1 MTPTALSTDGAA
13 ETRRTRRAVGLMAAV
28 LVALVAGVTAWL
40 LHSLREEALR
50 EARGAVER
58 QVAGAEAALNR
69 SLLGLDLLLAGHDST
84 LQPAWSPTGLDEARA
99 RQLLYATVRQNLS
112 LRDVALIDEQ
122 GRVRVSAQALD
133 GRPPMQPP
141 ADWLSGLRQQAV
153 PQLRVSAPVQ
163 TFATAER
170 VLYLARP
177 LIDPGGRRWFI
188 VAEWPAAVAA
198 SILGPNAEEGGICL
212 TLERDDGLL
221 MAVAPPQDALLGSQ
235 LARPLGTLKTGG
247 EAQEVEGRLRGEP
260 ALVAARPLLYQGLL
274 VSAGLSQAAAL
285 QEGELTRRL
294 VVAVAAL
301 FSLALIGA
309 AVAADHYLRGLARA
323 RAETQRTKD
332 SLERALSAMGDG
344 FLLCDAQ
351 DRVVVWNQ
359 RYEELF
365 PWLKPVLAPGVDF
378 ERLALTGALALMPD
392 ASQADQQGWVQM
404 RLAVHRQREGG
415 YEQELPDGRVIH
427 AVERRTPEG
436 GVVSV
441 FRDITRNERE
451 LARAKQAAEAANE
464 AKSRFLAAM
473 SHEIRTPLNAVLGMN
488 SLLLNTPLSDEQR
501 RCAELIHGSGQTLL
515 ALIND
520 ILDLSKVE
528 AGHLT
533 LELADVDLARTV
545 DEVASLLRL
554 RAQAKG
560 LALDLVVAPGL
571 PERLRADASRLRQV
585 LFNLLGN
592 ALKFTDHGRISV
604 ELGHQWLPDGRCEVS
619 IAVRDTGIGIVPEL
633 LPRLFTRF
641 TQGDSGA
648 SRRYGGSGLGLAI
661 SREIVH
667 LMGGRIDVQSA
678 PGVGSCFTVL
688 LPLQPST
695 EAADALPQG
704 AGGASALRA
713 PLRIL
718 VAEDN
723 AVNQILIQ
731 AMLDQLGHPCTIV
744 ADGLEVLREVQ
755 AEPYDLVLMDVQM
768 PRMDGESATRAIR
781 ALPPPLSRIPIIA
794 MTANAMVEDRAA
806 HLAAGMDDHVS
817 KPLDLGLLA
826 AAIERAR
833 RG

>member
-1 MTPTALSTDGAA
+1 VPPTTATADGIA
-13 ETRRTRRAVGLMAAV
+13 ETRRTRLAVGLMTGV
-28 LVALVAGVTAWL
+28 LVALLVAVTGWL

-50 EARGAVER
+50 EARDAIER
-58 QVAGAEAALNR
+58 QVAGAEASLNR

-84 LQPAWSPTGLDEARA
+84 LQPAWTPRGLDEDRA
-99 RQLLYATVRQNLS
+99 RQLLYATVRQNLA
-112 LRDVALIDEQ
+112 LRDLALIDGQ
-122 GRVRVSAQALD
+122 GRVRASAQSLD

-141 ADWLSGLRQQAV
+141 ADWLAAVRQQAV
-153 PQLRVSAPVQ
+153 PQLGVSGPIQ

-177 LIDPGGRRWFI
+177 LVDPDGKPWFI
-188 VAEWPAAVAA
+188 VAEWPVAVAA
-198 SILGPNAEEGGICL
+198 AILGPNAEVGGISL

-221 MAVAPPQDALLGSQ
+221 MAVAPPQDARLGSR
-235 LARPLGTLKTGG
+235 LAPPLSA
-247 EAQEVEGRLRGEP
+247 AQAVGKAQDGPGRLQDE
-260 ALVAARPLLYQGLL
+260 ASLVAARPLLYQGLL
-274 VSAGLSQAAAL
+274 VSAGLSREAAL
-285 QEGELTRRL
+285 QEGALTRQL
-294 VVAVAAL
+294 VVAVAWL
-301 FSLALIGA
+301 FSLALLGA
-309 AVAADHYLRGLARA
+309 AVATDRYLLGLARA

-332 SLERALSAMGDG
+332 TLERALVAMGDG
-344 FLLCDAQ
+344 FLLCDAG

-359 RYEELF
+359 RYEDLF

-378 ERLALTGALALMPD
+378 ERLALTGVLALMPD

-427 AVERRTPEG
+427 AVERRTPDG

-451 LARAKQAAEAANE
+451 LARAKQAAEAAND

-488 SLLLNTPLSDEQR
+488 GLLLNTPLSDEQR
-501 RCAELIHGSGQTLL
+501 RCAELIHSSGQTLL
-515 ALIND
+515 TLIND

-533 LELADVDLARTV
+533 LELADFDLLRTV
-545 DEVASLLRL
+545 DEVVSLLRL

-560 LALDLVVAPGL
+560 LVLDLEAAPDL
-571 PERLRADASRLRQV
+571 PGRLRGDPSRLRQV

-592 ALKFTDHGRISV
+592 ALKFTEQGRISV
-604 ELGHQWLPDGRCEVS
+604 ELSHQPLPDERCQIS
-619 IAVRDTGIGIVPEL
+619 IAVRDTGIGITPEL

-648 SRRYGGSGLGLAI
+648 ARRYGGSGLGLAI

-678 PGVGSCFTVL
+678 PGVGSSFTVL
-688 LPLQPST
+688 LPLQHGSAAVDQAPGLPAPS
-695 EAADALPQG
+695 DRP
-704 AGGASALRA
+704 

-731 AMLDQLGHPCTIV
+731 AMLDQLGHRCDIV
-744 ADGLEVLREVQ
+744 ADGLEALRQVQ
-755 AEPYDLVLMDVQM
+755 QVPYDLVLMDVQM
-768 PRMDGESATRAIR
+768 PQMDGASATRAIR
-781 ALPPPLSRIPIIA
+781 SLEGPVSRIPIVA

-826 AAIERAR
+826 AAIERVR
-833 RG
+833 R

>member
-1 MTPTALSTDGAA
+1 
-13 ETRRTRRAVGLMAAV
+13 MAAL
-28 LVALVAGVTAWL
+28 LVALVAGVTTWL
-40 LHSLREEALR
+40 LLSLREEALR
-50 EARGAVER
+50 EARDAVER

-84 LQPAWSPTGLDEARA
+84 LQPVWTPTGLDEGRA

-112 LRDVALIDEQ
+112 LRDMALVDDQ

-141 ADWLSGLRQQAV
+141 SDWLGGLRQQAV
-153 PQLRVSAPVQ
+153 PQLRVSEPVQ

-177 LIDPGGRRWFI
+177 LSDPRGQRWFI
-188 VAEWPAAVAA
+188 VAEWPVAVAA
-198 SILGPNAEEGGICL
+198 SILGPNAEEGGISL

-235 LARPLGTLKTGG
+235 LARPLGALQTGG
-247 EAQEVEGRLRGEP
+247 VAQDVRARLQDEP

-274 VSAGLSQAAAL
+274 VSAGLPRAVAL

-301 FSLALIGA
+301 FSLALLGA
-309 AVAADHYLRGLARA
+309 AVATDRYLRGLARA

-332 SLERALSAMGDG
+332 SLERALAAMGDG

-359 RYEELF
+359 RYEDLF

-488 SLLLNTPLSDEQR
+488 SLLLNTPLTDEQR

-533 LELADVDLARTV
+533 LELTDIDLVRTV

-560 LALDLVVAPGL
+560 LVLDLEVTPGL
-571 PERLRADASRLRQV
+571 PARLRGDASRLRQV

-592 ALKFTDHGRISV
+592 ALKFTEQGRISV
-604 ELGHQWLPDGRCEVS
+604 ELAHQPLPDGRCQVS
-619 IAVRDTGIGIVPEL
+619 IAVRDTGIGIAPEL

-641 TQGDSGA
+641 MQGDSGA
-648 SRRYGGSGLGLAI
+648 ARRYGGSGLGLAI

-688 LPLQPST
+688 LPLQR
-695 EAADALPQG
+695 AADAPETPAAG
-704 AGGASALRA
+704 AAGAAVPRP

-731 AMLDQLGHPCTIV
+731 AMLDQLGHECTLV
-744 ADGLEVLREVQ
+744 ADGMAALRQVQ
-755 AEPYDLVLMDVQM
+755 LEPYDLVLMDVQM
-768 PRMDGESATRAIR
+768 PLMDGESATRAIR
-781 ALPPPLSRIPIIA
+781 SLPGPLSRIPIVA
-794 MTANAMVEDRAA
+794 MTANAMVEDRAS

-826 AAIERAR
+826 AAIERTR